1 MQGETALAV
10 SGIMDTNVL
19 ISAALRRDG
28 RPRAVVD
35 AMWEERGVLLFS
47 DETFDEL
54 RTRLFLPK
62 FDRYVSREGR
72 AVYLAQ
78 LEAVSERVPIV
89 GAKLGCRDPD
99 DDKLLETALMGAADC
114 LVTGDWD
121 LLEMSPFQNIPIL
134 TPTDFLGF
142 RTVR

>member
-1 MQGETALAV
+1 MKAERVVL
-10 SGIMDTNVL
+10 DTNVL

-35 AMWEERGVLLFS
+35 VVREERGVLLFS

-54 RTRLFLPK
+54 RTRLLLAK
-62 FDRYVSREGR
+62 FDRHVSREGR

-78 LEAVSERVPIV
+78 LEAVSEWVPIA

-114 LVTGDWD
+114 LVTGDRD
-121 LLEMSPFQNIPIL
+121 LLGMSPFQNIPIL
-134 TPTDFLGF
+134 SPTGFLDLRTF
-142 RTVR
+142 R

>member
-1 MQGETALAV
+1 MKAERVVL
-10 SGIMDTNVL
+10 DTNVL

-35 AMWEERGVLLFS
+35 AVREERGVLLFS
-47 DETFDEL
+47 DGTFDEL
-54 RTRLFLPK
+54 QTRLHLPK
-62 FDRYVSREGR
+62 FDRYVGSEGR

-78 LEAVSERVPIV
+78 LQAVCEWVPIV

-99 DDKLLETALMGAADC
+99 DDKLLETALMGGADC
-114 LVTGDWD
+114 LVSGDGD
-121 LLEMSPFQNIPIL
+121 LLDMSAFQNIPIL
-134 TPTDFLGF
+134 SPTGFLDL

>member
-1 MQGETALAV
+1 MKAERVVL
-10 SGIMDTNVL
+10 DTNVL

-35 AMWEERGVLLFS
+35 AVREEGGVLLFS

-54 RTRLFLPK
+54 RTRLLLSK
-62 FDRYVSREGR
+62 FDRYVSPDGR

-78 LEAVSERVPIV
+78 LEAVSEWVPIAS
-89 GAKLGCRDPD
+89 AKLGCRDPD

-114 LVTGDWD
+114 LVTGDRD

-134 TPTDFLGF
+134 PPTDFLAL